1 MIKIS
6 HWQINPDDRSVK
18 NTQSGK
24 THKID
29 PKTMA
34 VLLLLIEQAGK
45 VVSRDEFMQS
55 VWSTSVT
62 VEESLTRCISEL
74 RKVFDDHPKN
84 PKFIKTIHGKGYQL
98 LVEVTSTDAQVS
110 KPRTFNSDKKQHAYI
125 IYACLIALA
134 LSAAWVYSTWTP
146 IQTEAAP
153 QVPIASN
160 DSSADKQKLKDQLLS
175 VTNFPSRLYIDENN
189 KNSRLEI
196 YIDRVNESTADD
208 EIVNIQIKN
217 DDGLLVW
224 QGLRRFDTQAQK
236 VITAEDLGDI
246 LTKINAAKPAP
257 EIEKLSKDL
266 QTQYNHALYLID
278 RRGEDNLNKAIEIL
292 ETIVSQRSD
301 FVMAFIQQAVAVRSL
316 SLYETEVEKRNSFLI
331 KYELLL
337 KQANARAPEHPVAKA
352 ISYKFDVA
360 DANFVEYEQLLK
372 SSVEYAPACVV
383 CVRELAEFYMHLGY
397 FDQASKLLEKHLEYF
412 PLSVLMH
419 SYLAIIYSHQGNV
432 ELVEYQ
438 AEIIEALGEN
448 RGFDAAS
455 IKVQVAMM
463 KGDLPEYLALRE
475 ELLQQHPVYLQ
486 HSQVIDALIANNI
499 EEARALIKAMPFL
512 DFNLALSAGLFEE
525 LLARI
530 NNNLNN
536 GLIRDFKFIHG
547 YLHSDSFLMR
557 EYTRNTLEFKNSEEV
572 IALFKDVG
580 LMSYW
585 QENDKWP
592 DYCRFIEYQ
601 NHQPS
606 YCPQ

>member
-1 MIKIS
+1 
-6 HWQINPDDRSVK
+6 
-18 NTQSGK
+18 
-24 THKID
+24 
-29 PKTMA
+29 
-34 VLLLLIEQAGK
+34 
-45 VVSRDEFMQS
+45 
-55 VWSTSVT
+55 
-62 VEESLTRCISEL
+62 
-74 RKVFDDHPKN
+74 
-84 PKFIKTIHGKGYQL
+84 
-98 LVEVTSTDAQVS
+98 
-110 KPRTFNSDKKQHAYI
+110 
-125 IYACLIALA
+125 
-134 LSAAWVYSTWTP
+134 
-146 IQTEAAP
+146 
-153 QVPIASN
+153 
-160 DSSADKQKLKDQLLS
+160 
-175 VTNFPSRLYIDENN
+175 
-189 KNSRLEI
+189 
-196 YIDRVNESTADD
+196 
-208 EIVNIQIKN
+208 
-217 DDGLLVW
+217 
-224 QGLRRFDTQAQK
+224 
-236 VITAEDLGDI
+236 
-246 LTKINAAKPAP
+246 
-257 EIEKLSKDL
+257 
-266 QTQYNHALYLID
+266 
-278 RRGEDNLNKAIEIL
+278 
-292 ETIVSQRSD
+292 
-301 FVMAFIQQAVAVRSL
+301 
-316 SLYETEVEKRNSFLI
+316 
-331 KYELLL
+331 
-337 KQANARAPEHPVAKA
+337 
-352 ISYKFDVA
+352 
-360 DANFVEYEQLLK
+360 
-372 SSVEYAPACVV
+372 
-383 CVRELAEFYMHLGY
+383 
-397 FDQASKLLEKHLEYF
+397 
-412 PLSVLMH
+412 MH